1 MYQKLPYY
9 MAYPIQTEYDERAE
23 RTDLEYMKSL
33 VSGSSKENTALCR
46 RGM

>member
-9 MAYPIQTEYDERAE
+9 MAYPIQTEYDEKAE
-23 RTDLEYMKSL
+23 RTDLEYMKRPI
-33 VSGSSKENTALCR
+33 SGSSKENTALCR